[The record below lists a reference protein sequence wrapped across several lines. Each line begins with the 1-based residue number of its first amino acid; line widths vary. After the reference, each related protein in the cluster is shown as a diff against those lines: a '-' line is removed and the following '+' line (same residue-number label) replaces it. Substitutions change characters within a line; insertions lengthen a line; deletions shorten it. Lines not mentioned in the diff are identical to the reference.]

1 MDTTALETELS
12 KAARW
17 LQNRD
22 ENAVPTNRLIGSLQ
36 ACEQT
41 LADSR
46 FVRRR
51 DETSGRT
58 ITIRIAGIESALI
71 HVSQAIVSLEKLA
84 RGRGTRRGRPPAW
97 MSDAETPKRR
107 GRPPGSKNKP
117 VTAVAAGSAVG

>member
-22 ENAVPTNRLIGSLQ
+22 ENAVPTNQLIGSLQ

-71 HVSQAIVSLEKLA
+71 HVSQAIVSLEKPGAFDAALENIEGA
-84 RGRGTRRGRPPAW
+84 LEDIALIATR
-97 MSDAETPKRR
+97 
-107 GRPPGSKNKP
+107 N
-117 VTAVAAGSAVG
+117 